1 MRTRIIEFDWTAW
14 EAEVLDRLRHHG
26 TTEARRVFQLP
37 LLQANRLA
45 LERAAT
51 AAERSPGQPGGA
63 TEPTVNEALNA
74 AEVPPAGGACE
85 AQGPVGE
92 ELFAAVRRHGD
103 ARFDTAM
110 DSIAQRVR
118 AHGEWDIVIASFY
131 REVREYLLWGAP
143 GQPQLWS
150 TEPVERGDGWVRT
163 VLRLGAGTVTCWMT
177 GGLLPEEARARA
189 GLVLHY
195 EVPHILTAFGQRLE
209 RLGRVGREHVFVVP
223 TGAARERLEQYMFSR
238 ALGG

>member
-14 EAEVLDRLRHHG
+14 EADMLARLRYYG
-26 TTEARRVFQLP
+26 TMEARRTLQVP

-51 AAERSPGQPGGA
+51 AAERRPGQPGVA
-63 TEPTVNEALNA
+63 TEPTANEALDA
-74 AEVPPAGGACE
+74 AEVPSACGACE
-85 AQGPVGE
+85 AQGPAGE

-103 ARFDTAM
+103 ARFDGALDFCTQWANTHPE
-110 DSIAQRVR
+110 R
-118 AHGEWDIVIASFY
+118 DIVIASFY
-131 REVREYLLWGAP
+131 REVREYLLWRTVA
-143 GQPQLWS
+143 QPQFWS

-163 VLRLGAGTVTCWMT
+163 VLRLGPQAVTCWLT

-195 EVPHILTAFGQRLE
+195 EVPHIRAAFGQRLD
-209 RLGRVGREHVFVVP
+209 RLGGFGREHVFIV
-223 TGAARERLEQYMFSR
+223 TAGGARDRLEQYMFSR
-238 ALGG
+238 AFGR